1 MYVDDLFSYFHVHK
15 VWFEMSK
22 LILMIFKYNRISI
35 TQSEKIIKSNSINN
49 LEWLKNRCF

>member
-35 TQSEKIIKSNSINN
+35 TQSEKIIKVIV
-49 LEWLKNRCF
+49 LTI